1 MLLYSYSKGENEDEF
16 RGMHHICGGKKLNTV
31 GIISCIVAAAVAFGS
46 LVVCVCN
53 LGIKFG
59 RLEQRVDTTEDRATE
74 DREKDR
80 LNFAELFAFRN
91 DQNAL
96 SREINTK
103 LDNLTVQFEKLL
115 RRQEK

>member
-1 MLLYSYSKGENEDEF
+1 M
-16 RGMHHICGGKKLNTV
+16 NTTE
-31 GIISCIVAAAVAFGS
+31 IISCIIAAAVAFGS

-59 RLEQRVDTTEDRATE
+59 RLDQRVATTEARATE

-80 LNFAELFAFRN
+80 LNFEVLFAFRN

-115 RRQEK
+115 RRQDNEQK